1 MIVLYAVDPLRMCA
15 TDRKT
20 HIRVLIFP
28 NTRNIAQLSRGSVR
42 LARFDSKS
50 FLKRNGP
57 SEGTLRPWG
66 PWLWNVRC
74 WGRGGLGSDVGP
86 VDHIFVSA
94 SLSEDEKADILGRTA
109 AKLFNFKT

>member
-1 MIVLYAVDPLRMCA
+1 DKIATALRSLNLIIIVLYAVDPLRMCA

-28 NTRNIAQLSRGSVR
+28 TTRNIAQLSRGLSGVFTGPPY

-57 SEGTLRPWG
+57 SVGDIEAVGSLAMECP
-66 PWLWNVRC
+66 LL
-74 WGRGGLGSDVGP
+74 GGG
-86 VDHIFVSA
+86 
-94 SLSEDEKADILGRTA
+94 AD
-109 AKLFNFKT
+109 